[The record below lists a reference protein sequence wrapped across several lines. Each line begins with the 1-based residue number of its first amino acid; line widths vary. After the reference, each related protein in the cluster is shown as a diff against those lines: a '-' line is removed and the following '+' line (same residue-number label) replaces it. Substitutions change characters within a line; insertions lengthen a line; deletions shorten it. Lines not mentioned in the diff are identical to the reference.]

1 MTEPRPFNDQWEL
14 SGGVL
19 LSTGELY
26 TRFATEEIPGETPC
40 RRAGY
45 HWSTVSAQFTLVWS
59 SDKQK
64 SYGLLKPLGS
74 GAFGTVHLALEIR
87 PGARENRGR
96 LVALKQPTP
105 ALLSHFVKQI
115 AKDQPRLSMTDKEG
129 LAKQRIGQFFSKEA
143 TLTARLA
150 MCPHVAKIIDH
161 DVTRPYMALEYCSE
175 GSLSERMK
183 DDYSSADITRWALEI
198 ALALEAAHSLEPDQ
212 LIHRDLKPDN
222 ILIEKGQLKISDFG
236 TAQMVHMETLSSLK
250 GGYTPLYA
258 APEAF
263 DGRAYPATDLWSLG
277 VILYELISKTL
288 PFPGGSSYAALAN
301 AILSKEPPELRA
313 FGEISLA
320 PKLRPFVYSCLEKDP
335 RRRPSAAQ
343 AVALLKSLQL
353 SGAVT
358 ELVSQDADSESDEYE
373 TQEDAEET
381 GEGSLSAPKILL
393 YSIVSLFALAL
404 LIVTLFV
411 FGVSKSHG
419 PHETEGGGGFRF
431 KKKQGTRSQFQLSD
445 LKILQSR
452 RAWNKASEAKQDWV
466 IREMRKRLRPDY
478 RWLKTERYE
487 CQGLSHRIASFRHVG
502 TGLILHLIPG
512 GTFRM
517 GTVSERWKGY
527 ERERPLRSVKI
538 DAFLVG
544 RYELRQEIWDELGG
558 VDTRR
563 FKGAQRP
570 IDSVTWRDARKWLK
584 MAGGG
589 LRLPSEAEW
598 EYACRAGSTTSFFW
612 GETMDSSYA
621 WTKLN
626 CAEVGL
632 QGSREVQLHFQSRK
646 WNAFGLV
653 DMSGNVWEWVEDA
666 WRPNYEG
673 APKTG
678 LPVSGETVLR
688 PLRGGCWINDTKSAR
703 SGRRNE
709 FEGNKAYFV
718 NGFRVARSLP
728 GAQ

>member
-14 SGGVL
+14 SGGLV
-19 LSTGELY
+19 LSTRELY
-26 TRFATEEIPGETPC
+26 TRFATEEIRGETPC
-40 RRAGY
+40 RRAGQN
-45 HWSTVSAQFTLVWS
+45 WSTVGAQFTLLWS
-59 SDKQK
+59 SDRQRT
-64 SYGLLKPLGS
+64 YGLLKPLGA

-87 PGARENRGR
+87 PGARENTGR

-115 AKDQPRLSMTDKEG
+115 AKDQPRLSMTEREG
-129 LAKQRIGQFFSKEA
+129 QAKQRIGQFFSKEA

-161 DVTRPYMALEYCSE
+161 DVNRPYMALEYCSE
-175 GSLSERMK
+175 GSLSGRMK
-183 DDYSSADITRWALEI
+183 DNYSSTDIVRWALEI

-212 LIHRDLKPDN
+212 LIHRDLKPDT

-313 FGEISLA
+313 FGEMTLV
-320 PKLRPFVYSCLEKDP
+320 PELRSFVSSCLEKDP
-335 RRRPSAAQ
+335 RGRPSASQ
-343 AVALLKSLQL
+343 AVALLKTLQL
-353 SGAVT
+353 SGAMT
-358 ELVSQDADSESDEYE
+358 ELVSQDAESDGQEGQ
-373 TQEDAEET
+373 TQEDE
-381 GEGSLSAPKILL
+381 GRSEGSVSSSKTLVF
-393 YSIVSLFALAL
+393 SIVSLLALAL
-404 LIVTLFV
+404 LIATFV
-411 FGVSKSHG
+411 ILDVSKWNKL
-419 PHETEGGGGFRF
+419 HETGDRGKSSLNQGEG
-431 KKKQGTRSQFQLSD
+431 TTPFQLSD
-445 LKILQSR
+445 LDILQDR
-452 RAWNKASEAKQDWV
+452 GAWNKASEAKQDWV
-466 IREMRKRLRPDY
+466 IKEMRKRLRPDY

-502 TGLILHLIPG
+502 TGLVLHLIPG

-517 GTVSERWKGY
+517 GTVSERWKGFY
-527 ERERPLRSVKI
+527 KERPLRSVTVE
-538 DAFLVG
+538 AFLVG
-544 RYELRQEIWDELGG
+544 RYEVRQEIWDELGG

-563 FKGAQRP
+563 FRGAQRP

-584 MAGGG
+584 TAGGG

-612 GETMDSSYA
+612 GETMDSSYS

-626 CAEVGL
+626 CADVGL
-632 QGSREVQLHFQSRK
+632 QGSREIHLHFQSRK